1 MDLPVLSGLALEA
14 GLLVRCGGLCLGGIA
29 GGRGEVLIAVLLLS
43 YLLAESLQLLRLGTE
58 ATDAR
63 AGGFL
68 GDEITHEGDFL
79 TAKGVPEVVLLF
91 FDL

>member
-1 MDLPVLSGLALEA
+1 MDLPVLSGLTLEA
-14 GLLVRCGGLCLGGIA
+14 GLLVRGGGLGLGGTA
-29 GGRGEVLIAVLLLS
+29 GGSGKVLIAALLLS
-43 YLLAESLQLLRLGTE
+43 HLLAESLQLLRLGAE

-68 GDEITHEGDFL
+68 GDEIAHEGDFL
-79 TAKGVPEVVLLF
+79 TRKAIPEVVLLF